1 MVEIFP
7 ESAPYSP
14 VTAEK
19 EQPHVFDTQRDT
31 RVELEQ
37 GSTLMKSLEMMDHH
51 VKTHLRHPRW
61 ENSHTTTSRH
71 VDRYG
76 ASNNEPHRCPHTP
89 QAKESS
95 VGQVAEKVGIK
106 FKLYEDGE
114 WQLKHTLMVDASEP
128 SEMRRVGIN
137 YMRKGYG
144 IFDSQNRALTAQT
157 CFERVTSDGTNVIH
171 LAPEWEVVREG
182 HLSLGGAGQEADN
195 KRSRG

>member
-1 MVEIFP
+1 MEREEQSAM
-7 ESAPYSP
+7 ESHESESQGSRLEPGQARLSP
-14 VTAEK
+14 VTAEE
-19 EQPHVFDTQRDT
+19 EQPHILDTQRDT

-51 VKTHLRHPRW
+51 ARR
-61 ENSHTTTSRH
+61 
-71 VDRYG
+71 
-76 ASNNEPHRCPHTP
+76 

-128 SEMRRVGIN
+128 SELRRVVIK

-144 IFDSQNRALTAQT
+144 IFDSQNRVLTAQT

-171 LAPEWEVVREG
+171 WL
-182 HLSLGGAGQEADN
+182 LSGRL
-195 KRSRG
+195 